1 MIENETL
8 TAENIEVD
16 MDTLDCALSSRIH
29 PIVQSK
35 ARLKIVEL
43 VCNALYPEDR
53 EKLEAY
59 RDQ

>member
-8 TAENIEVD
+8 VAENVEVD

-29 PIVQSK
+29 PIVRDK
-35 ARLKIVEL
+35 ARLRIVNI
-43 VCNALYPEDR
+43 VIDALYPEDR

-59 RDQ
+59 KNQ